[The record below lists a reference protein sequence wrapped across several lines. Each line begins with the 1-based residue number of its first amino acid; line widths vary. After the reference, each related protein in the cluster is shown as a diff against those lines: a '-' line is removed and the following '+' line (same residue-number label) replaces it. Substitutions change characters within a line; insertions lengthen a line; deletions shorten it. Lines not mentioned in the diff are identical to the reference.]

1 MYQDLNWGDSSPWSL
16 HQLETPKDV
25 CIANSQSQ
33 NILDILPTKPI
44 LDALIEAF
52 FSDINHHRSII
63 QPTTFISHYIKWS
76 ASSDTEKY
84 QDAQFTTLVLMMCA
98 CVSPQSPD
106 YHAAAQRV
114 AVSIPAGSYSLTSLQ
129 WKILSICWLQGEAR
143 FVEAW
148 HTIGLAIQE
157 AYELGYHEAKATS
170 RTGRQIWRV
179 LHCWNWKLSLIL
191 GRPMIMN
198 DIDSEADTDDLSV
211 APPSPTLSTR
221 LQYHLVSSLSRRWH
235 TPHRV
240 DSPAEIRAHT
250 KMVEEYIS
258 SLPAVYS
265 LANTDTSNDQK
276 WPWLVSHRYYVQA
289 MAYFMILQPYKIYL
303 SNLSIDT
310 APDVRKMRE
319 EAVHYSV
326 RALEIATRWSSRA
339 MEGNDQFHIIV
350 LCLFDTAAFLS
361 TSLVSDGDAVEKA
374 RRTLERLGGIS
385 QGAKTSYVLL
395 CRIMKG
401 MNGKK

>member
-1 MYQDLNWGDSSPWSL
+1 
-16 HQLETPKDV
+16 
-25 CIANSQSQ
+25 
-33 NILDILPTKPI
+33 
-44 LDALIEAF
+44 
-52 FSDINHHRSII
+52 
-63 QPTTFISHYIKWS
+63 
-76 ASSDTEKY
+76 
-84 QDAQFTTLVLMMCA
+84 MMCA
-98 CVSPQSPD
+98 CVAPQSPD

-114 AVSIPAGSYSLTSLQ
+114 AVSTPAGSYSLTSLQ

-157 AYELGYHEAKATS
+157 AYELGFHEAKTNS

-198 DIDSEADTDDLSV
+198 DIDSETDTDDLST

-221 LQYHLVSSLSRRWH
+221 LQYHLVSSLSKRWH

-258 SLPAVYS
+258 SLPPVFS
-265 LANTDTSNDQK
+265 LDNTDTSNDQK
-276 WPWLVSHRYYVQA
+276 WPWLVSHRYYIQA
-289 MAYFMILQPYKIYL
+289 MAYFIILQPYKTYL
-303 SNLSIDT
+303 SNPTNDST
-310 APDVRKMRE
+310 PQMRE

-326 RALEIATRWSSRA
+326 KALDIATRWSSRA

-385 QGAKTSYVLL
+385 QGAKTSHLLL

-401 MNGKK
+401 TNGKK